1 MFGLEADTFG
11 VNVVIPD
18 NDVARVMYYLNC
30 VTVSLGLDILEDDL
44 VDYKNYHRLSRARA
58 AQVFQAALLFSPD
71 EFINKL
77 IFLDDEGDVTGTSSN
92 EFVKFSVACSMVSL
106 QRSVVIAGKVQSVT
120 KVMFFKSSWLDQNY
134 MRPMMR
140 YSRGTTATRTTR
152 RSDDCL
158 IA

>member
-1 MFGLEADTFG
+1 MLGLDANKFG

-18 NDVARVMYYLNC
+18 NDVARVMYYLNS
-30 VTVSLGLDILEDDL
+30 VTVSIGLDILEDDL

-58 AQVFQAALLFSPD
+58 AQVFRAALLFSPD

-106 QRSVVIAGKVQSVT
+106 QREVVIAGKVQSVT
-120 KVMFFKSSWLDQNY
+120 KVMFFKSSWLDQFY

-140 YSRGTTATRTTR
+140 YSRGTTTTTT
-152 RSDDCL
+152 SDDCL